1 MIVRELTND
10 DLDVL
15 IEIEKS
21 LYKDPWNKEA
31 YLRDLENDIAY
42 NYVLVH
48 DDVILGYYGFWIM
61 FDNIDIEGVGL
72 VTILR
77 KNVLNIMSIQMNA
90 KATPEST
97 GMTPKQF
104 NAVRYSCGKI
114 KDDKLIEM
122 LQFLNSI
129 DYRLKSGNLT
139 LSNSRMIDYILCN
152 VL

>member
-15 IEIEKS
+15 VEIEKS

-61 FDNIDIEGVGL
+61 FDNIDITKVS
-72 VTILR
+72 IR
-77 KNVLNIMSIQMNA
+77 KELQ
-90 KATPEST
+90 
-97 GMTPKQF
+97 
-104 NAVRYSCGKI
+104 GK
-114 KDDKLIEM
+114 
-122 LQFLNSI
+122 
-129 DYRLKSGNLT
+129 G
-139 LSNSRMIDYILCN
+139 LSNILMKDFFSRISNLDIKSITLEVRVSNIKAINLYKKYGFKEISVRKKYYSDSEDALILQKE
-152 VL
+152 VKEDA

>member
-61 FDNIDIEGVGL
+61 FDNIDITKVS
-72 VTILR
+72 IR
-77 KNVLNIMSIQMNA
+77 KELQ
-90 KATPEST
+90 
-97 GMTPKQF
+97 
-104 NAVRYSCGKI
+104 GK
-114 KDDKLIEM
+114 
-122 LQFLNSI
+122 
-129 DYRLKSGNLT
+129 G
-139 LSNSRMIDYILCN
+139 LSNILMKDFFSRISNLDIKSITLEVRVSNIKAINLYKKYGFKEISVRKKYYSDSEDALILQKE
-152 VL
+152 VKEDA